1 MKIIDTSLLRFDTG
15 TYGNETLTANE
26 REWIYNGFDAA
37 VTYEVR
43 DALLPQFDACSR
55 ATYDFS
61 LAMQGPI
68 MEMTLRGLLVDQNR
82 RGKML
87 HTIVQDIDRL
97 NEQLT
102 SIVRDGVGYPVTT
115 PNWWRSNTQLQE
127 LFYKVM
133 GLNPVK
139 KRNANGIYA
148 PTVNRDAIEK
158 LTVNFYAEPIC
169 RHILVLRDL
178 DKKRQFLET
187 GIDPDGRFR
196 YGFNIAGTNT
206 GRLSSS
212 ESDFGTGSNSQNVGR
227 SLRQIFAAD
236 PGMKFC
242 NVDLEQADSRNL
254 GAMCWNNF
262 REEHGDII
270 GRYLDACESG
280 DLHTFVCKMA
290 NAELPWPEDQ
300 KGWRAIADEI
310 AYRDFSHRDMA
321 KRLGHGTN
329 FYGTPPTMAMHT
341 KIPVQNVREFQSN
354 YFRGFPEIPL
364 LHEWVKR
371 QLIEYS
377 SITTPFGFRRH
388 FFGRPT
394 EDSTIREAIAFGPQS
409 MTAKEINIG
418 TLALFAANRVQLLVQ
433 VHDSILFQYP
443 EELEDKIV
451 PWAVETVKAPLELK
465 FGRKFI
471 VPTEA
476 KVGWNWGDENT
487 DPKKGLL
494 NPDGLVK
501 YKGHDNRKRT
511 ESPRITFR

>member
-1 MKIIDTSLLRFDTG
+1 M
-15 TYGNETLTANE
+15 
-26 REWIYNGFDAA
+26 
-37 VTYEVR
+37 
-43 DALLPQFDACSR
+43 
-55 ATYDFS
+55 
-61 LAMQGPI
+61 
-68 MEMTLRGLLVDQNR
+68 
-82 RGKML
+82 
-87 HTIVQDIDRL
+87 
-97 NEQLT
+97 
-102 SIVRDGVGYPVTT
+102 
-115 PNWWRSNTQLQE
+115 
-127 LFYKVM
+127 
-133 GLNPVK
+133 
-139 KRNANGIYA
+139 
-148 PTVNRDAIEK
+148 
-158 LTVNFYAEPIC
+158 
-169 RHILVLRDL
+169 
-178 DKKRQFLET
+178 
-187 GIDPDGRFR
+187 
-196 YGFNIAGTNT
+196 
-206 GRLSSS
+206 
-212 ESDFGTGSNSQNVGR
+212 
-227 SLRQIFAAD
+227 
-236 PGMKFC
+236 
-242 NVDLEQADSRNL
+242 
-254 GAMCWNNF
+254 
-262 REEHGDII
+262 
-270 GRYLDACESG
+270 
-280 DLHTFVCKMA
+280 
-290 NAELPWPEDQ
+290 
-300 KGWRAIADEI
+300 
-310 AYRDFSHRDMA
+310 
-321 KRLGHGTN
+321 
-329 FYGTPPTMAMHT
+329 
-341 KIPVQNVREFQSN
+341 REFQSN